1 MRSEVEE
8 VLRHEIEHVFGRSII
23 SSRDCIDLSEEIYK
37 RTQQQLNPNTLR
49 RFFGL
54 VKADYPASQATLAI
68 LSRYCGYYS
77 VEDAYRQKKD
87 RKSTESIDQESLLY
101 YFDSLFREMPMRDAY
116 DKHLFTVVKHTI
128 KFLNNNPGLADRFQ
142 RMISKT
148 RNGQD
153 IYFEQFINI
162 DKINS
167 YYGEGLRYY
176 LNEKQTTDAIV
187 FANSLLVFRDWLIGD
202 AALLKQ
208 HSEQILNETGC
219 SAQRYFIC
227 ARQFAAILYHAH
239 STGLSINETLISIY
253 RYHAS
258 MNRDANTYQRAYFE
272 YVIAEALAL
281 TGHYMEALYYLDQ
294 TNLALSNKAMHQAFF
309 TEHNFKLIKALSL
322 YKLGKEAEAGLVFD
336 EIKPSDFLFTSK
348 KFSGIIYHYLA
359 AGLRRKNIRYRQ
371 SLSSLIRETGFVAFE
386 HTL

>member
-1 MRSEVEE
+1 MRSEVET

-87 RKSTESIDQESLLY
+87 HTKTEAIDQESLLY

-116 DKHLFTVVKHTI
+116 DKYLFTVVKHTI
-128 KFLNNNPGLADRFQ
+128 KFLNNNPSLADRFQ

-148 RNGQD
+148 KNGQD

-162 DKINS
+162 DKLNG
-167 YYGEGLRYY
+167 YYGEGLRIY
-176 LNEKQTTDAIV
+176 LNEKQTADSLV
-187 FANSLLVFRDWLIGD
+187 FANSLLVFKAWLNSD
-202 AALLKQ
+202 LPLLKQ
-208 HSEQILNETGC
+208 YADQILNDTGC

-239 STGLSINETLISIY
+239 ATGININETLITIY
-253 RYHAS
+253 RYHAA

-272 YVIAEALAL
+272 YVVAEALAL

-294 TNLALSNKAMHQAFF
+294 NLLNAPQKTPHQAFF
-309 TEHNFKLIKALSL
+309 SEHNFKLIRALAL
-322 YKLGKEAEAGLVFD
+322 YKMGRDAEAGIVFD
-336 EIKPSDFLFTSK
+336 EIKPSEFLFTNK
-348 KFSGIIYHYLA
+348 KFSGILYHYLA

-371 SLSSLIRETGFVAFE
+371 SSSSLIRETGFVVFE
-386 HTL
+386 QTL